1 MTPRL
6 VHLNGPPAVGKS
18 TLARRLADDV
28 PGTLALD
35 ADAVVAMIGGWR
47 EDFWAT
53 LPVARRLAAA
63 MAREHLAR
71 GADVV
76 LPQLVTAEEEIA
88 PYLAAAAAAGATY
101 VEVVLLADDATTVDR
116 FTDRG
121 TAGVDPVARRVAEVV
136 EADGGGALLATI
148 RSDLLRY
155 LEGRDPDV
163 VIDTTG
169 RTAEET
175 HRHAAGVLRR
185 GAVGP
190 TG

>member
-1 MTPRL
+1 VTPRL
-6 VHLNGPPAVGKS
+6 VHLNGPPAVGTS

-35 ADAVVAMIGGWR
+35 ADAVVAMVGGWR
-47 EDFWAT
+47 EDFWST
-53 LPVARRLAAA
+53 LPVARRLAAV
-63 MAREHLAR
+63 MTQEHLSR

-76 LPQLVTAEEEIA
+76 LPQLVTVDEEIA
-88 PYLAAAAAAGATY
+88 PYLAAAEAAGATY

-116 FTDRG
+116 FTSRG
-121 TAGVDPVARRVAEVV
+121 TAGADPVARRVAEVV
-136 EADGGGALLATI
+136 EAGGGRELLAKI
-148 RSDLLRY
+148 RGDLRRY
-155 LEGRDPDV
+155 LRGRVPDV